1 MTQDA
6 PAGLDPGRDFPLA
19 SHRPELLRTPTG
31 KRLEELTLD
40 AVLSGEV
47 SAEDVRITP
56 ATLRLQAEIADAV
69 SRPQLAENMRRASEL
84 TAVPDA
90 RILEIYNGVRAPRRR
105 SSCSRSPTSS
115 RATTRPRTRRSCARR
130 RTSTSGATASPGER
144 GVDEGPRRAA
154 LRGRPWSEG
163 AELTWQRLTT

>member
-90 RILEIYNGVRAPRRR
+90 RILEIYNALRPGASTKEQLLEIADELEGYDAP
-105 SSCSRSPTSS
+105 SN
-115 RATTRPRTRRSCARR
+115 
-130 RTSTSGATASPGER
+130 
-144 GVDEGPRRAA
+144 AA
-154 LRGRPWSEG
+154 LVREAADVYERRNCLAG
-163 AELTWQRLTT
+163 